1 MVICA
6 ATMTKLDDK
15 DKKILHE
22 LQENCR
28 QSSRDLSKKLDL
40 PASTI
45 HQRIKKLEKAGIIS
59 GYTAIVDPE
68 KVGYNSSAIIF
79 IEFSYH
85 DAKKNNMSQE
95 TIVEKIS
102 KLPNVQEAHMV
113 TGFEDIVI
121 KVVGKT
127 DRDIGAF
134 VIKTL
139 REIPGILKT
148 KTGIILA
155 SSKDSRRISL

>member
-1 MVICA
+1 
-6 ATMTKLDDK
+6 
-15 DKKILHE
+15 
-22 LQENCR
+22 
-28 QSSRDLSKKLDL
+28 
-40 PASTI
+40 
-45 HQRIKKLEKAGIIS
+45 
-59 GYTAIVDPE
+59 
-68 KVGYNSSAIIF
+68 
-79 IEFSYH
+79 
-85 DAKKNNMSQE
+85 MSQE